1 MEDTVTLF
9 RPTAPSELALLR
21 DSGFLKWPPRL
32 PEQPLFY
39 PVTSEQ
45 DAIAIT
51 RAWIV
56 QHSGL
61 GYVSRFR
68 VRKEFLDQCKTH
80 DSETCDRNMR
90 LVPAEDVEALN
101 KSIVGK
107 IEIIREFR
115 AP

>member
-1 MEDTVTLF
+1 MKDTVPLF
-9 RPTAPSELALLR
+9 RPTVPRELALLQ

-39 PVTSEQ
+39 PVTNEQ

-61 GYVSRFR
+61 GYVTRFR
-68 VRKEFLDQCKTH
+68 VRKEFLDQCKRD
-80 DSETCDRNMR
+80 DSETCDQNTRF
-90 LVPAEDVEALN
+90 VPAEDVEALN
-101 KSIVGK
+101 QSIVGR
-107 IEIIREFR
+107 IEVIREFR